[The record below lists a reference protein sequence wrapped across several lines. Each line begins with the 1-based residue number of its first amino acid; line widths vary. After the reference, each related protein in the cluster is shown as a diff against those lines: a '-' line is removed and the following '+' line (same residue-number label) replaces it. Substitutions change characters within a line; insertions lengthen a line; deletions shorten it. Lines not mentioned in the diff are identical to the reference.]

1 MQSSDELERLRAK
14 IEELEG
20 QIKRTKDLA
29 ERTAMLNVLAGL
41 QQEKILLM
49 QGEQA

>member
-1 MQSSDELERLRAK
+1 MLSSDELERLRAK

-29 ERTAMLNVLAGL
+29 ERTAMLNVCTGRAAAG
-41 QQEKILLM
+41 EDP
-49 QGEQA
+49 AHAR